1 MTTKYGSKA
10 ICLSNPLKL
19 LHRVSWGGGGRV
31 SQKAVGPLAP
41 RRGGRRGWVV
51 SRRTQKEVAPEA
63 LSDFQQGL
71 VAAAGPDNHV
81 PVFLQDD
88 VGAVIK
94 VEDRDGVELSRGAA
108 GLGHRLRVDKV
119 YLEHTQ
125 W

>member
-1 MTTKYGSKA
+1 M
-10 ICLSNPLKL
+10 
-19 LHRVSWGGGGRV
+19 
-31 SQKAVGPLAP
+31 
-41 RRGGRRGWVV
+41 V